1 MNENQDLINTNVQER
16 LCKLECEQQIMTA
29 FFYAVI
35 ATHPE
40 PEQLKPVFF
49 EGSERI
55 IASNMSKALPDAWL
69 RQSIDY
75 RDMLMH
81 GIDRKI
87 AGKL

>member
-1 MNENQDLINTNVQER
+1 MSENQDLINTNVQER
-16 LCKLECEQQIMTA
+16 LRALECQQQIMTA

-40 PEQLKPVFF
+40 PEQLKRVFF

-55 IASNMSKALPDAWL
+55 ISSSMNKPLPDDWL
-69 RQSIDY
+69 RQAIDY

-87 AGKL
+87 AGEL